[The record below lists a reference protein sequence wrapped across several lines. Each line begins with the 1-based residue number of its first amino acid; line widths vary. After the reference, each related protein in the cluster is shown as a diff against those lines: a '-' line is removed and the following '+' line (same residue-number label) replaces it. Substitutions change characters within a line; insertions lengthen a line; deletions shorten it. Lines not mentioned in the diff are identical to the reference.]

1 VVQLLDQDIKTRE
14 VLGWKGLHLFHAQP
28 SSCSQKVRVYLNYK
42 GIAWTSHVVAM
53 GANNE
58 PYYMGIN
65 PRGLVPALVHDGNVH
80 IESNDIILHLEK
92 QFPDPPMIPAAYLDS
107 IEQLLRHED
116 DLHLQLRTITFRF
129 LLPPSNKP
137 PKSQEELDAYAS
149 TGSGTVLGSKDEAK
163 AREIAFY
170 RWFLEGGIPAEAVQ
184 AAVTQF
190 KSAFQDLDKTLSIQP
205 FLLGNTISILDIA
218 WVIYAHRLVLC
229 GYPIERLHPHL
240 WRWYLKLATDPR
252 FKDEIAMP
260 PEAALMQEK
269 LRAKA
274 RLEGDTLEDV
284 CAL

>member
-14 VLGWKGLHLFHAQP
+14 VLDWEGLHLFHAQP

-42 GIAWTSHVVAM
+42 GIRWTSHEVAR
-53 GANNE
+53 GDNNK

-65 PRGLVPALVHDGNVH
+65 PRGLLPTLVHDGKVH

-92 QFPDPPMIPAAYLDS
+92 QFPDPPMIPAAYLDN

-116 DLHLQLRTITFRF
+116 DLHIPLRTITFRF
-129 LLPPSNKP
+129 LMPPSNKP
-137 PKSQEELDAYAS
+137 PKSQEDLDAYAT

-163 AREIAFY
+163 MREISFY
-170 RWFLEGGIPAEAVQ
+170 RWFLEGGIPHEAVQ
-184 AAVTQF
+184 AAVSQF
-190 KSAFQDLDKTLSIQP
+190 KSEFQGLDETLSTRP
-205 FLLGNTISILDIA
+205 YLLGDAISILDIA
-218 WVIYAHRLVLC
+218 WLVYAHRLVSC
-229 GYPIERLHPHL
+229 GYPVDRLHPHL
-240 WRWYLKLATDPR
+240 WQWYEKLASDPR

-260 PEAALMQEK
+260 PEVEMMQEE